1 MAKEYY
7 YKVYLPERLS
17 EITENNF
24 CEVFEDLTGKY
35 DGMWIKVEQ
44 TERWGNYSNHFI
56 IYKGNWPINIEYKGW
71 KLKPVRDYQNRL
83 TYNFY
88 SDWNYTR
95 FGALIEDAF
104 GNTKN
109 LMDDYFFWEVY
120 NRSKQERSP
129 RRYITDLLQM
139 FSRMVE
145 TYHDVVF
152 YDLYL
157 NSLEGRFNNLTIT
170 LSKYKSGTNL
180 KTGQEKVKW
189 LENQCIRCL
198 DLSKKYIVEGY
209 IPEISVSEVFK
220 RYEDALKQT
229 LELYS
234 DEIGITKD

>member
-1 MAKEYY
+1 MKEYY
-7 YKVYLPERLS
+7 YKVYLPEKLS

-35 DGMWIKVEQ
+35 DGMWIKVVQ
-44 TERWGNYSNHFI
+44 TERWCNYSNDFI
-56 IYKGNWPINIEYKGW
+56 IYKGNWQINIEYKGW

-95 FGALIEDAF
+95 FGALIEDVW

-120 NRSKQERSP
+120 NSSKQERSP
-129 RRYITDLLQM
+129 RRYITDLLQT

-157 NSLEGRFNNLTIT
+157 NSFEGRFNNLTIT

-180 KTGQEKVKW
+180 ETGQEKIKW

-198 DLSKKYIVEGY
+198 ELSKKYIEEKFF
-209 IPEISVSEVFK
+209 PRESVSDIFK

-234 DEIGITKD
+234 EEIGITKD